1 MTRLHLFQRDFV
13 FYRRPFAVLAA
24 MACLCC
30 AILTAAFL
38 IGDSVRGTL
47 YDNLETQV
55 ASIRRLIRLPFPI
68 KTDLPDG
75 VLHAKGFAPPG
86 VKMEL
91 FAFQNNAD
99 ISENDAWANPTLAKR
114 LNLKDGDFLT
124 VRTLMMPSIPAEEL
138 MGRPPELKQIRF
150 RYRGI
155 WCDARRDV
163 NFENPQLNANNLFVN
178 HDYLS
183 QALGIEENAVNEIWA
198 RDDCELPDEMI
209 WNLSRLSFDDWD
221 GRPVLKSSAWF
232 LPERIRKLFPAA
244 AGGVTTFAE
253 SLSDGAHQLDYF
265 FVSAFENNIFPIE
278 KDCAVLADNVS
289 ADFPK
294 EAKLSFFGMGA
305 YRKLIRETVSL
316 QHIVKASDAH
326 LGSALNPEA
335 AGLTDVESCTD
346 WDAGIPID
354 FDKVRQEDKD
364 YWDKYKSKPKLYL
377 NFQQAQQC
385 FSPGKYTVLIF
396 EKGEDVSDIRQKI
409 INELRHDIALY
420 RTDDIKTILAENIR
434 NGVQFAPLFLGLSM
448 FLIFAALLALS
459 MMVKLHLFD
468 RRKELNILS
477 EYMDGIHRFLFME
490 IIAVLLPGIIVGLIV
505 GTIFCRLQ
513 LWMLERFWNGV
524 ILMEQLHFHWNI
536 SSYLLGFGLSFL
548 PMAVIILH
556 VLRHDSS
563 KTVKFCFSKSRKINM
578 PIQLGMLSFL
588 RRLRHYR
595 ACIVILVLGFLGTL
609 GVGAFGIKARGEDAF
624 GWQFVMETILPV
636 VPSTDRPFPDGVL
649 PIRVFT
655 NDSADCSNILQASVP
670 TVYGC
675 DLSLLTRDGDFLNKS
690 SAAVDM
696 GSLYWIMKKRIGDT
710 IAYPNGN
717 ITLSRTMK
725 ASVFQ
730 RGILVGDDTFQSLFP
745 DVQGARFFLIKDKQ
759 TAEKCKQ
766 LLEPYGLSTW
776 TTDEFMSEAERFQ
789 NHYLAIFLQLGV
801 LGFILGLFSLLLMML
816 RNLHAERKT
825 IRFLL
830 DMGLSQS
837 ELYRQYM
844 AENMLL
850 FMSGSVPS
858 LILLGILSF
867 MADLHVPTLLFGW
880 LGLTAIGLLLISAML
895 ATKFKHGKM
904 YGR

>member
-1 MTRLHLFQRDFV
+1 MTHFHLFWRDVV
-13 FYRRPFAVLAA
+13 FYRKPFAILAT

-30 AILTAAFL
+30 AILTAALL

-47 YDNLETQV
+47 YDNLESQV
-55 ASIRRLIRLPFPI
+55 ASIQRLIRLPYPI
-68 KTDLPDG
+68 KTDMPDG

-86 VKMEL
+86 IKIEL
-91 FAFQNNAD
+91 YAFQQDAD
-99 ISENDAWANPTLAKR
+99 IQGNDAWGNPALAKR
-114 LNLKDGDFLT
+114 LNLKDGDFFT
-124 VRTLMMPSIPAEEL
+124 VRTLTIPTIPAEEL

-155 WCDARRDV
+155 WHDARQNV

-178 HDYLS
+178 HEYLV

-198 RDDCELPDEMI
+198 HNECELSDEMI
-209 WNLSRLSFDDWD
+209 WNLSRLSFSDWD
-221 GRPVLKSSAWF
+221 DRPVLKSSAWF
-232 LPERIRKLFPAA
+232 LPDRIRRLFPNAT
-244 AGGVTTFAE
+244 GGITTFAE
-253 SLSDGAHQLDYF
+253 SLSDDNHQIDYF
-265 FVSAFENNIFPIE
+265 FVSAFENDIFPIE
-278 KDCAVLADNVS
+278 KDCAILADNVS
-289 ADFPK
+289 ANFPNGG
-294 EAKLSFFGMGA
+294 KLSFFSMGA
-305 YRKLIRETVSL
+305 YRKLTRETASL
-316 QHIVKASDAH
+316 QHIQKASDAH
-326 LGSALNPEA
+326 LGQALNPEA

-377 NFQQAQQC
+377 NFQQAQQW

-396 EKGEDVSDIRQKI
+396 EKGADVSDIRQKI
-409 INELRHDIALY
+409 INELRHDNTLY
-420 RTDDIKTILAENIR
+420 RTDDIKTILANNIR

-448 FLIFAALLALS
+448 FLIFSALLALS

-468 RRKELNILS
+468 RRKELAILS
-477 EYMDGIHRFLFME
+477 EYTDGIHRFLFME
-490 IIAVLLPGIIVGLIV
+490 IIAILLPGIIIGSIV
-505 GTIFCRLQ
+505 GTAFCRLQ

-524 ILMEQLHFHWNI
+524 ILMEQLHFHWNMT
-536 SSYLLGFGLSFL
+536 SYLLGIGLSFL
-548 PMAVIILH
+548 PMLVIILH
-556 VLRHDSS
+556 ALRHDSS
-563 KTVKFCFSKSRKINM
+563 KTVKFCFCESMQIDTTSR
-578 PIQLGMLSFL
+578 LGALSFL

-595 ACIVILVLGFLGTL
+595 ACIIILVLGFLGTL

-624 GWQFVMETILPV
+624 GWQFVMETILPF
-636 VPSTDRPFPDGVL
+636 VPSTDQPFPDEVL
-649 PIRVFT
+649 PVRVFT
-655 NDSADCSNILQASVP
+655 NDSADCSNVLQASVP

-675 DLSLLTRDGDFLNKS
+675 DLSRLTYDGDFLPKS

-696 GSLYWIMKKRIGDT
+696 GSLYWIMKKRLGDS

-776 TTDEFMSEAERFQ
+776 TVDEFMSEAERFQ

-801 LGFILGLFSLLLMML
+801 LGFLLGFFSLLLLML

-825 IRFLL
+825 IQFLL

-837 ELYRQYM
+837 ELYRQYL

-850 FMSGSVPS
+850 FMSGAVPS

-867 MADLHVPTLLFGW
+867 IADLHVPTLLFRW

-895 ATKFKHGKM
+895 SVKFKHNP
-904 YGR
+904 

>member
-1 MTRLHLFQRDFV
+1 MTHFHLFWRDVV
-13 FYRRPFAVLAA
+13 FYRRPFAILAT

-30 AILTAAFL
+30 AILTAALL

-47 YDNLETQV
+47 YDNLESQV
-55 ASIRRLIRLPFPI
+55 ASIQRLIRLPYPV
-68 KTDLPDG
+68 KTDMPDG

-86 VKMEL
+86 IKIEL
-91 FAFQNNAD
+91 YAFQKDAD
-99 ISENDAWANPTLAKR
+99 IQGNDAWANPALAKR
-114 LNLKDGDFLT
+114 LNLKDGDFFT
-124 VRTLMMPSIPAEEL
+124 VRTLTIPAIPAEEL

-155 WCDARRDV
+155 WHDARQNV

-178 HDYLS
+178 HDYLA
-183 QALGIEENAVNEIWA
+183 QALGIEENAINEIWA
-198 RDDCELPDEMI
+198 QDECKLSDEMI
-209 WNLSRLSFDDWD
+209 WNLSRLSFSDWD
-221 GRPVLKSSAWF
+221 IRPVLKSSAWF
-232 LPERIRKLFPAA
+232 LPDRIRGLFPDAT
-244 AGGVTTFAE
+244 GGITTFAE
-253 SLSDGAHQLDYF
+253 SLSDGRQQLDYF
-265 FVSAFENNIFPIE
+265 FVSAFENDIFPIE
-278 KDCAVLADNVS
+278 KDCAILADNVS
-289 ADFPK
+289 ANFPNGG
-294 EAKLSFFGMGA
+294 KLSFFSMGA
-305 YRKLIRETVSL
+305 YRKLTHETASL
-316 QHIVKASDAH
+316 QHIRKASDAH
-326 LGSALNPEA
+326 LGQALNPEA

-377 NFQQAQQC
+377 NFQQAEQW

-396 EKGEDVSDIRQKI
+396 EKDADISDIRQKI
-409 INELRHDIALY
+409 INELRHDTTLY
-420 RTDDIKTILAENIR
+420 RSDDIKTILANNIR

-448 FLIFAALLALS
+448 FLIFSALLALS
-459 MMVKLHLFD
+459 MMMKLHLFD
-468 RRKELNILS
+468 RRKELAILS
-477 EYMDGIHRFLFME
+477 EYTDGVHCFLFME
-490 IIAVLLPGIIVGLIV
+490 IIAILLPGIIIGSVL
-505 GTIFCRLQ
+505 GTAFCQLQ

-524 ILMEQLHFHWNI
+524 ILMEQLHFHWNMT
-536 SSYLLGFGLSFL
+536 SYLLGIGLSFL
-548 PMAVIILH
+548 PMSVIILH
-556 VLRHDSS
+556 ALRHDSS
-563 KTVKFCFSKSRKINM
+563 KTVKFCFCESMQIDTTSR
-578 PIQLGMLSFL
+578 LGALSFL

-595 ACIVILVLGFLGTL
+595 ACIIILVLGFLGTL

-624 GWQFVMETILPV
+624 GWQFVMETILPF
-636 VPSTDRPFPDGVL
+636 VPSTDQPFPDEVL
-649 PIRVFT
+649 PVRVFT
-655 NDSADCSNILQASVP
+655 NDSADCSNVLQASVP

-675 DLSLLTRDGDFLNKS
+675 DLFRLTYDGNFLSQS

-696 GSLYWIMKKRIGDT
+696 GSLYWIMKKRLGDS

-745 DVQGARFFLIKDKQ
+745 DIQGTRFFLIKDKQ

-776 TTDEFMSEAERFQ
+776 TVDEFMSEAERFQ

-801 LGFILGLFSLLLMML
+801 LGFLLGFFSLLLLML

-825 IRFLL
+825 IQFLL

-837 ELYRQYM
+837 ELYRQYL

-850 FMSGSVPS
+850 FMSGAVAS

-867 MADLHVPTLLFGW
+867 IADLHVPTLLFGW
-880 LGLTAIGLLLISAML
+880 LGLTAIGLLLISAL
-895 ATKFKHGKM
+895 LTAKFKHVP
-904 YGR
+904 

>member
-1 MTRLHLFQRDFV
+1 MTHFHLFWRDVV
-13 FYRRPFAVLAA
+13 FYRKPFAILAT

-30 AILTAAFL
+30 AIPTAALL

-47 YDNLETQV
+47 YDNLESQV
-55 ASIRRLIRLPFPI
+55 ASIQRLIRLPYPV
-68 KTDLPDG
+68 KTDMPDG

-86 VKMEL
+86 IKIEL
-91 FAFQNNAD
+91 YAFQKDAD
-99 ISENDAWANPTLAKR
+99 IQGNDAWANPALAKR
-114 LNLKDGDFLT
+114 LNLKEGDFFT
-124 VRTLMMPSIPAEEL
+124 VRTLTIPTIPAEEL
-138 MGRPPELKQIRF
+138 MGHPLELKQIRF

-155 WCDARRDV
+155 WHDKRQNV

-178 HDYLS
+178 HEYLA

-198 RDDCELPDEMI
+198 HDECELSDEMI
-209 WNLSRLSFDDWD
+209 WNLSRLSFSDWD

-232 LPERIRKLFPAA
+232 LPERVRGLFPNAT
-244 AGGVTTFAE
+244 GGITTFAE
-253 SLSDGAHQLDYF
+253 SLSDGRQQLDYF
-265 FVSAFENNIFPIE
+265 FVSAFENDIFPIE

-289 ADFPK
+289 ADFPNGG
-294 EAKLSFFGMGA
+294 KLSFFSMGA
-305 YRKLIRETVSL
+305 YRKLTCETASL
-316 QHIVKASDAH
+316 QHIRKASDVH
-326 LGSALNPEA
+326 LGQTLNPEA

-377 NFQQAQQC
+377 NFQQAQQW

-396 EKGEDVSDIRQKI
+396 EKGADVFDIRKKI
-409 INELRHDIALY
+409 IDALRHDTTLY
-420 RTDDIKTILAENIR
+420 RADDIKTILANNIR
-434 NGVQFAPLFLGLSM
+434 NGVQFAPLFLGLSI
-448 FLIFAALLALS
+448 FLIFSALLALS

-468 RRKELNILS
+468 RRKELAILS
-477 EYMDGIHRFLFME
+477 EYMDEIHRFLFME
-490 IIAVLLPGIIVGLIV
+490 IIAILLPGIIIGSIV
-505 GTIFCRLQ
+505 GTVLCQLQ

-524 ILMEQLHFHWNI
+524 ILMEQLHFHWNMT
-536 SSYLLGFGLSFL
+536 SYLLGIGLSFL
-548 PMAVIILH
+548 PILVIILH

-563 KTVKFCFSKSRKINM
+563 KTVKFCFCESRKINI
-578 PIQLGMLSFL
+578 PVRLGALSFL

-595 ACIVILVLGFLGTL
+595 ACIIILVLGFLGTL

-624 GWQFVMETILPV
+624 GWQFVMETILPF
-636 VPSTDRPFPDGVL
+636 VPSTDQPFPDEVL
-649 PIRVFT
+649 PVRVFT
-655 NDSADCSNILQASVP
+655 NDSADCSNVLRASVP

-675 DLSLLTRDGDFLNKS
+675 DLYRLTHDGNFLKKS

-696 GSLYWIMKKRIGDT
+696 GSLYWIMKKRLGDS

-730 RGILVGDDTFQSLFP
+730 RGILVGDNTFQSLFP

-776 TTDEFMSEAERFQ
+776 TVDEFMSEAERFQ

-801 LGFILGLFSLLLMML
+801 LGFLLGFFSLLLLML

-825 IRFLL
+825 IQFLL
-830 DMGLSQS
+830 DMGLSHS

-850 FMSGSVPS
+850 FMSGAVPS

-867 MADLHVPTLLFGW
+867 FAKLHVPTLLFSW
-880 LGLTAIGLLLISAML
+880 LGLTVIGLLLISAML
-895 ATKFKHGKM
+895 SAKFKPGKM
-904 YGR
+904 

>member
-1 MTRLHLFQRDFV
+1 MTHYHLFWRDVV
-13 FYRRPFAVLAA
+13 FYRKPFAILAT

-30 AILTAAFL
+30 AILTAALL
-38 IGDSVRGTL
+38 IGDSVRETL
-47 YDNLETQV
+47 YDNLESQV
-55 ASIRRLIRLPFPI
+55 ASIQRLIRLPYPI
-68 KTDLPDG
+68 KTDMPDG

-86 VKMEL
+86 IKIEL
-91 FAFQNNAD
+91 YAFQQDAD
-99 ISENDAWANPTLAKR
+99 IQGNDAWGNPALAKR
-114 LNLKDGDFLT
+114 LNLKDGDFFT
-124 VRTLMMPSIPAEEL
+124 VRTLTIPTIPAEEL

-155 WCDARRDV
+155 WHDARQNV

-178 HDYLS
+178 HEYLV

-198 RDDCELPDEMI
+198 HNECELSDEMI
-209 WNLSRLSFDDWD
+209 WNLSRLSFSDWD
-221 GRPVLKSSAWF
+221 DRPVLKSSAWF
-232 LPERIRKLFPAA
+232 LPDRIRRLFPNAT
-244 AGGVTTFAE
+244 GGITTFAE
-253 SLSDGAHQLDYF
+253 SLSDDNHQIDYF
-265 FVSAFENNIFPIE
+265 FVSAFENDIFPIE
-278 KDCAVLADNVS
+278 KDCAILADNVS
-289 ADFPK
+289 ANFPNGG
-294 EAKLSFFGMGA
+294 KLSFFSMGA
-305 YRKLIRETVSL
+305 YRKLTRETASL
-316 QHIVKASDAH
+316 QHIQKASDAH
-326 LGSALNPEA
+326 LGQALNPEA

-377 NFQQAQQC
+377 NFQQAQQW

-396 EKGEDVSDIRQKI
+396 EKGADVSDIRQKI
-409 INELRHDIALY
+409 INELRHDNTLY
-420 RTDDIKTILAENIR
+420 RTDDIKTILANNIR

-448 FLIFAALLALS
+448 FLIFSALLALS

-468 RRKELNILS
+468 RRKELAILS
-477 EYMDGIHRFLFME
+477 EYTDGIHRFLFME
-490 IIAVLLPGIIVGLIV
+490 IIAILLPGIIIGSIV
-505 GTIFCRLQ
+505 GTAFCRLQ

-524 ILMEQLHFHWNI
+524 ILMEQLHFHWNMT
-536 SSYLLGFGLSFL
+536 SYLLGIGLSFL
-548 PMAVIILH
+548 PMLVIILH
-556 VLRHDSS
+556 ALRHDSS
-563 KTVKFCFSKSRKINM
+563 KTVKFCFCESMQIDTTSR
-578 PIQLGMLSFL
+578 LGALSFL

-595 ACIVILVLGFLGTL
+595 ACIIILVLGFLGTL

-624 GWQFVMETILPV
+624 GWQFVMETILPF
-636 VPSTDRPFPDGVL
+636 VPSTDQPFPDEVL
-649 PIRVFT
+649 PVRVFT
-655 NDSADCSNILQASVP
+655 NDSADCSNVLQASVP

-675 DLSLLTRDGDFLNKS
+675 DLSRLTYDGDFLPKS

-696 GSLYWIMKKRIGDT
+696 GSLYWIMKKRLGDS

-776 TTDEFMSEAERFQ
+776 TVDEFMSEAERFQ

-801 LGFILGLFSLLLMML
+801 LGFLLGFFSLLLLML

-825 IRFLL
+825 IQFLL

-837 ELYRQYM
+837 ELYRQYL

-850 FMSGSVPS
+850 FMSGAVPS

-867 MADLHVPTLLFGW
+867 IADLHVPTLLFRW

-895 ATKFKHGKM
+895 SVKFKHNP
-904 YGR
+904 

>member
-1 MTRLHLFQRDFV
+1 MTHFHLFWRDVV
-13 FYRRPFAVLAA
+13 FYRKPFAILAT

-30 AILTAAFL
+30 AILTAALL

-47 YDNLETQV
+47 YDNLESQV
-55 ASIRRLIRLPFPI
+55 ASIQRLIRLPYPI
-68 KTDLPDG
+68 KTDMPDG

-86 VKMEL
+86 IKIEL
-91 FAFQNNAD
+91 YAFQQDAD
-99 ISENDAWANPTLAKR
+99 IQGNDAWGNPALAKR
-114 LNLKDGDFLT
+114 LNLKDGDFFT
-124 VRTLMMPSIPAEEL
+124 VRTLAIPAIPSEEL

-155 WCDARRDV
+155 WHDARQNI

-178 HDYLS
+178 HEYLA

-198 RDDCELPDEMI
+198 HNECELSDEMI
-209 WNLSRLSFDDWD
+209 WNLSRLSFSDWD
-221 GRPVLKSSAWF
+221 DRPVLKSSAWF
-232 LPERIRKLFPAA
+232 LPDRIRRLFPNAT
-244 AGGVTTFAE
+244 GGITTFAE
-253 SLSDGAHQLDYF
+253 SLSDDNHQIDYF
-265 FVSAFENNIFPIE
+265 FVSAFENDIFPIE
-278 KDCAVLADNVS
+278 KDCAILADNVS
-289 ADFPK
+289 ANFPNGG
-294 EAKLSFFGMGA
+294 KLSFFSMGA
-305 YRKLIRETVSL
+305 YRKLTRETASL
-316 QHIVKASDAH
+316 QHIRKASDAH
-326 LGSALNPEA
+326 LGQALNPEA

-377 NFQQAQQC
+377 NFQQAQQW

-396 EKGEDVSDIRQKI
+396 EKGMDISDIRKKI
-409 INELRHDIALY
+409 INELRHDTTLY
-420 RTDDIKTILAENIR
+420 RSDDIKTILVNNIR

-448 FLIFAALLALS
+448 FLIFSALLALS

-468 RRKELNILS
+468 RRKELAILS
-477 EYMDGIHRFLFME
+477 EYTDGIHRFLFME
-490 IIAVLLPGIIVGLIV
+490 IITILLPGIIIGSIV
-505 GTIFCRLQ
+505 GTAFCRLQ

-524 ILMEQLHFHWNI
+524 ILMEQLHFHWNMM
-536 SSYLLGFGLSFL
+536 SYLLGVGLSFL
-548 PMAVIILH
+548 PMLVIILH
-556 VLRHDSS
+556 ALRHDSS
-563 KTVKFCFSKSRKINM
+563 KTAKFCFCESMQIDTTS
-578 PIQLGMLSFL
+578 QLGALSFL

-595 ACIVILVLGFLGTL
+595 ACIIILILGFLGTL
-609 GVGAFGIKARGEDAF
+609 GVGAFGIKARGENAF
-624 GWQFVMETILPV
+624 GWQFVMETILPF
-636 VPSTDRPFPDGVL
+636 VPSTNQPFPDEVL
-649 PIRVFT
+649 PVRVFT
-655 NDSADCSNILQASVP
+655 NDSADCSNVLQASVP

-675 DLSLLTRDGDFLNKS
+675 DLSRLTHDGDFLPKP

-696 GSLYWIMKKRIGDT
+696 GSLYWIMKKRLGDSIT
-710 IAYPNGN
+710 YPNGN

-776 TTDEFMSEAERFQ
+776 TVDEFMSEAERFQ

-801 LGFILGLFSLLLMML
+801 LGFLLGFFSLLLLML

-825 IRFLL
+825 IQFLL

-850 FMSGSVPS
+850 FMSGAVPS

-867 MADLHVPTLLFGW
+867 IADLHVPTLLFGW

-895 ATKFKHGKM
+895 SAKFKHGKM
-904 YGR
+904 

>member
-1 MTRLHLFQRDFV
+1 MTHLRLFWRDVV

-55 ASIRRLIRLPFPI
+55 ASIQRLIRLPYPV

-86 VKMEL
+86 VKLEL
-91 FAFQNNAD
+91 YAFQNNAD
-99 ISENDAWANPTLAKR
+99 ISGNDAWANPTLAKR
-114 LNLKDGDFLT
+114 LNLKEGDFFT
-124 VRTLMMPSIPAEEL
+124 VRTLTIPSIPAEEL

-155 WCDARRDV
+155 WHDTRRDV

-178 HDYLS
+178 HDYLA
-183 QALGIEENAVNEIWA
+183 QTLGIEENAINEIWV
-198 RDDCELPDEMI
+198 RGNCELPDEMI
-209 WNLSRLSFDDWD
+209 WNLSCLSFGDWD

-232 LPERIRKLFPAA
+232 LPECIRGLFPDAS
-244 AGGVTTFAE
+244 GGITTFAE
-253 SLSDGAHQLDYF
+253 SLSDDNHQIDYF
-265 FVSAFENNIFPIE
+265 FVSAFENDIFPIE

-289 ADFPK
+289 ANFPDGG
-294 EAKLSFFGMGA
+294 KLSFFSMGA
-305 YRKLIRETVSL
+305 YRKLTRETASL
-316 QHIVKASDAH
+316 QHIRKASDAH
-326 LGSALNPEA
+326 LGQALNPEA

-377 NFQQAQQC
+377 NFQQAQQW

-396 EKGEDVSDIRQKI
+396 EKGADVSDIRKKI
-409 INELRHDIALY
+409 INELRHDTILY
-420 RTDDIKTILAENIR
+420 RSDDIKTILENNIR

-448 FLIFAALLALS
+448 FLIFSALLALS

-468 RRKELNILS
+468 RRKELDILS

-490 IIAVLLPGIIVGLIV
+490 IITILLPGIIIGSIV
-505 GTIFCRLQ
+505 GTVFCQMQ

-524 ILMEQLHFHWNI
+524 ILMEQIHFHWNMT
-536 SSYLLGFGLSFL
+536 SYLLGIGLSFL
-548 PMAVIILH
+548 PMLVIILH
-556 VLRHDSS
+556 ALRHDSS
-563 KTVKFCFSKSRKINM
+563 KTVKFCFCESMQIDTTSR
-578 PIQLGMLSFL
+578 LGALSFL
-588 RRLRHYR
+588 RRLKHYR
-595 ACIVILVLGFLGTL
+595 ACIIILILGFLGTL

-624 GWQFVMETILPV
+624 GWQFVMETILPF
-636 VPSTDRPFPDGVL
+636 VPTTNQPFPDEVL
-649 PIRVFT
+649 PVRVFT
-655 NDSADCSNILQASVP
+655 NDSADCSNILQASIP

-675 DLSLLTRDGDFLNKS
+675 DLSRLTHDGDFLKKS
-690 SAAVDM
+690 SAAVDK

-710 IAYPNGN
+710 ISYPNGN

-766 LLEPYGLSTW
+766 FLEPYGLSTW

-789 NHYLAIFLQLGV
+789 NHYLAIFLQLGI
-801 LGFILGLFSLLLMML
+801 LGFLLGFFSLLLLML

-825 IRFLL
+825 IQFLL
-830 DMGLSQS
+830 NMGLSQS
-837 ELYRQYM
+837 ELYRMYLS
-844 AENMLL
+844 ENILL
-850 FMSGSVPS
+850 FMSGAVPS

-867 MADLHVPTLLFGW
+867 IADLHVPTLLFGW

-895 ATKFKHGKM
+895 SAKFKHGKM
-904 YGR
+904 

>member
-1 MTRLHLFQRDFV
+1 MTHLRLFWRDVV

-55 ASIRRLIRLPFPI
+55 ASIQRLIRLPYPV

-75 VLHAKGFAPPG
+75 VFHAKGFAPPG
-86 VKMEL
+86 VKLEL
-91 FAFQNNAD
+91 YAFQNNAD
-99 ISENDAWANPTLAKR
+99 ISGNDAWANPTLAKQ
-114 LNLKDGDFLT
+114 LNLKEGDFFT
-124 VRTLMMPSIPAEEL
+124 VRTLTIPSIPAEEL

-155 WCDARRDV
+155 WHDTRRDV

-178 HDYLS
+178 HDYLA
-183 QALGIEENAVNEIWA
+183 QTLGIEENAINEIWV
-198 RDDCELPDEMI
+198 RGNCELPDEMI
-209 WNLSRLSFDDWD
+209 WNLSCLSFGDWD

-232 LPERIRKLFPAA
+232 LPECIRGLFPDAS
-244 AGGVTTFAE
+244 GGITTFAE
-253 SLSDGAHQLDYF
+253 SLSDDNHQIDYF
-265 FVSAFENNIFPIE
+265 FVSAFENDIFPIE

-289 ADFPK
+289 ANFPDGG
-294 EAKLSFFGMGA
+294 KLSFFSMGA
-305 YRKLIRETVSL
+305 YRKLTRETASL
-316 QHIVKASDAH
+316 QHIRKASDAH
-326 LGSALNPEA
+326 LGQALNPEA

-377 NFQQAQQC
+377 NFQQAQQW

-396 EKGEDVSDIRQKI
+396 EKGADVSDIRKKI
-409 INELRHDIALY
+409 INELRHDTILY
-420 RTDDIKTILAENIR
+420 RSDDIKTILENNIR

-448 FLIFAALLALS
+448 FLIFSALLALS

-468 RRKELNILS
+468 RRKELDILS

-490 IIAVLLPGIIVGLIV
+490 IITILLPGIIIGSIV
-505 GTIFCRLQ
+505 GTVFCQMQ

-524 ILMEQLHFHWNI
+524 ILMEQIHFHWNMT
-536 SSYLLGFGLSFL
+536 SYLLGIGLSFL
-548 PMAVIILH
+548 PMLVIILH
-556 VLRHDSS
+556 ALRHDSS
-563 KTVKFCFSKSRKINM
+563 KTVKFCFCESMQIDTTSR
-578 PIQLGMLSFL
+578 LGALSFL
-588 RRLRHYR
+588 RRLKHYR
-595 ACIVILVLGFLGTL
+595 ACIIILIFGFLGTL

-636 VPSTDRPFPDGVL
+636 VPSTDHPFPDGVL

-675 DLSLLTRDGDFLNKS
+675 DLSRLTHDGDFLQKS

-710 IAYPNGN
+710 ISYPNGN

-745 DVQGARFFLIKDKQ
+745 DVQGARFFLMKDKE
-759 TAEKCKQ
+759 TAEKYKQ

-776 TTDEFMSEAERFQ
+776 TSDEFMSEAERFQ
-789 NHYLAIFLQLGV
+789 NHYLAIFLQLGI
-801 LGFILGLFSLLLMML
+801 LGFILGLFSLLLLML
-816 RNLHAERKT
+816 RNLHAERRT

-850 FMSGSVPS
+850 FMSGAVPS

-867 MADLHVPTLLFGW
+867 IADLHLPTLLFGW

-895 ATKFKHGKM
+895 SAKFKHGKM
-904 YGR
+904 

>member
-1 MTRLHLFQRDFV
+1 MTFFHLFRRDLV
-13 FYRRPFAVLAA
+13 FYRRPFAILTA

-30 AILTAAFL
+30 AIPTAALL

-47 YDNLETQV
+47 YDNLECQV
-55 ASIRRLIRLPFPI
+55 ASIRRLIRLPYPV
-68 KTDLPDG
+68 KADTPDG
-75 VLHAKGFAPPG
+75 VLHTKGFAPPG
-86 VKMEL
+86 IKIEL
-91 FAFQNNAD
+91 YALQQDAE
-99 ISENDAWANPTLAKR
+99 IQGNDAWANPALAKR
-114 LNLKDGDFLT
+114 LNLKDGDFFT
-124 VRTLMMPSIPAEEL
+124 VRTLTIPAIPAEEL

-155 WCDARRDV
+155 WHDARRNV

-178 HDYLS
+178 HDYLA
-183 QALGIEENAVNEIWA
+183 QALGVEENAINEIWA
-198 RDDCELPDEMI
+198 SDEYELSNEMI
-209 WNLSRLSFDDWD
+209 WNLSRLSFSDWD
-221 GRPVLKSSAWF
+221 GRPILKSSAWF
-232 LPERIRKLFPAA
+232 LPERIRGLFPNAT
-244 AGGVTTFAE
+244 GGITTFAE
-253 SLSDGAHQLDYF
+253 SLSDGQHQLDYF
-265 FVSAFENNIFPIE
+265 FVSAFENDIFPIE
-278 KDCAVLADNVS
+278 TDCAVLSDNVS
-289 ADFPK
+289 TDFPNGG
-294 EAKLSFFGMGA
+294 KLSFFSMGA
-305 YRKLIRETVSL
+305 YRKLTRETVSL
-316 QHIVKASDAH
+316 QHIRKTSDAH
-326 LGSALNPEA
+326 LGQALNPEA

-377 NFQQAQQC
+377 NFQQAQQW

-396 EKGEDVSDIRQKI
+396 EKGANISDIRKKI
-409 INELRHDIALY
+409 INELRHDATLY
-420 RTDDIKTILAENIR
+420 RADDIKTILSNNIR

-448 FLIFAALLALS
+448 FLIFSALLALS

-468 RRKELNILS
+468 RRKELSILS
-477 EYMDGIHRFLFME
+477 EYTDRIHRFLFME
-490 IIAVLLPGIIVGLIV
+490 IIAILLPGIIIGSIL
-505 GTIFCRLQ
+505 GTVLCQLQ

-524 ILMEQLHFHWNI
+524 ILMEQLHFHWNTM
-536 SSYLLGFGLSFL
+536 SYLLGFGLSFL
-548 PMAVIILH
+548 PMLVIILH
-556 VLRHDSS
+556 ALRHDSS
-563 KTVKFCFSKSRKINM
+563 KTIKFCFCESRKINM
-578 PIQLGMLSFL
+578 PVRLGVLSFM

-595 ACIVILVLGFLGTL
+595 ACIIILVLGFLGTL

-624 GWQFVMETILPV
+624 GWQFVMETILPF
-636 VPSTDRPFPDGVL
+636 VPSTDQPFPDEVL
-649 PIRVFT
+649 PVRVFT
-655 NDSADCSNILQASVP
+655 NDSADCSNVLQASVP

-675 DLSLLTRDGDFLNKS
+675 DLSRLTHDGDFLQKM

-696 GSLYWIMKKRIGDT
+696 GSLYWIMKKRLGDS

-776 TTDEFMSEAERFQ
+776 TVDEFMSEAERFQ

-801 LGFILGLFSLLLMML
+801 LGFLLGFFSLLLLML

-837 ELYRQYM
+837 ELYRQYL

-850 FMSGSVPS
+850 FMSGAIPS

-867 MADLHVPTLLFGW
+867 FADLHVPTLLFGW

-895 ATKFKHGKM
+895 SAKFKDAP
-904 YGR
+904 